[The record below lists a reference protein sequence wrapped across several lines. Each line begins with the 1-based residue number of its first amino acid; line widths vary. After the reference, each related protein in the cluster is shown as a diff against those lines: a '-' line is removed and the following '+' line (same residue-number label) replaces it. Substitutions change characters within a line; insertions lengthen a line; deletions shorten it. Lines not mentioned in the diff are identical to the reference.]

1 MLPERLALK
10 ELFKSHKIG
19 VFFLARKT
27 GKQAPN
33 IVGWLGGYN
42 SISKQAQQQLV
53 DYVESLNQGAC
64 DD

>member
-1 MLPERLALK
+1 MLPERLTLK

-42 SISKQAQQQLV
+42 GISKQAQTA
-53 DYVESLNQGAC
+53 AC
-64 DD
+64 